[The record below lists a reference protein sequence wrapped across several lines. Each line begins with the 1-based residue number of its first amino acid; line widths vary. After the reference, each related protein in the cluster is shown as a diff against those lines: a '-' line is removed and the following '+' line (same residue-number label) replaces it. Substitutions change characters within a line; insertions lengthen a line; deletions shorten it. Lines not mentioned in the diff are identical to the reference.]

1 VSSAAAYTILV
12 VEDEQDIR
20 TMLAEH
26 LEDEGYTTL
35 TASNGQEALA
45 VAQRARPDLIL
56 LDVMMPGMNGFDVC
70 NVLRDLPHTRA
81 TPIIFLTAVADT
93 ARKTMGMRL
102 GATDYLTKP
111 YKLREVTARIEG
123 ILQSR

>member
-1 VSSAAAYTILV
+1 MSSAAAYTILV